1 MALHNGKER
10 RPPSGRSWWMNGKSL
25 GIAVGMTF
33 ICSSAAASRPVAGHL
48 GGQLSIT
55 GGLAPVLQNFSSSN
69 LSEQEH
75 YDQPFIR
82 RAEINPAW
90 EKFAPIPDDDMPG
103 YPDWNVLAKN
113 NLSSWDDG
121 TWTMTVTEMFQH
133 TYQAYHG
140 ITNWYA

>member
-1 MALHNGKER
+1 MKEK
-10 RPPSGRSWWMNGKSL
+10 SSW
-25 GIAVGMTF
+25 IAVGMAS
-33 ICSSAAASRPVAGHL
+33 ICCFAVASRPVAGHP
-48 GGQLSIT
+48 GDQLLIT
-55 GGLAPVLQNFSSSN
+55 GDLTPVLQNFSSSN

-90 EKFAPIPDDDMPG
+90 EKFATIPDDDMPG

-133 TYQAYHG
+133 TYQSYHG
-140 ITNWYA
+140 ITNGYA